1 MRRLA
6 CGGRPCRCLNSGNR
20 SLAGGES
27 KMDVF
32 RRYRF
37 CIAMENTVA
46 HDYVT
51 EKLWDAFAAG
61 CVPIYY
67 VRHPTAAVSFF
78 AWSAVLACMSPMG
91 HNKELLVQRDC
102 RPSVMAGR
110 VLD

>member
-1 MRRLA
+1 MSARSNWLLADWLVVARL
-6 CGGRPCRCLNSGNR
+6 CRCLNSGNR
-20 SLAGGES
+20 SLAEGES

-67 VRHPTAAVSFF
+67 VRKP
-78 AWSAVLACMSPMG
+78 P
-91 HNKELLVQRDC
+91 
-102 RPSVMAGR
+102 
-110 VLD
+110 

>member
-1 MRRLA
+1 MRRPG
-6 CGGRPCRCLNSGNR
+6 CGRCLNSGNR
-20 SLAGGES
+20 SLAQGES

-51 EKLWDAFAAG
+51 EKLWDALAAG

-67 VRHPTAAVSFF
+67 VRKTP
-78 AWSAVLACMSPMG
+78 
-91 HNKELLVQRDC
+91 
-102 RPSVMAGR
+102 
-110 VLD
+110 